1 VAKSKLRFR
10 RPVSGVSVRLMTLT
24 LSLVC
29 LSSMGYGQEESW
41 RQFRGP
47 GGLPVSDNPGL
58 PSKWSTT
65 ENIEWATEIPG
76 LGWSSPIVWEG
87 KVFVTSANSDRA
99 MKQPSLGVD
108 FSNDYVA
115 ELMKQGKTEEEVE
128 ELITA
133 RDSELPDEVELT
145 YSLFCIELESGEILW
160 KRDFFHGPPPVGRH
174 RKNSYTSETPVTDGE
189 RIYVYVAF
197 LGLYAFDFEGN
208 QLWSTP
214 LKANKVYLD
223 FGCGASPAQHG
234 DQLFILNDNQEESY
248 IAAFDKRTGEP
259 LWRTLR
265 TGLGSD
271 QIRSGWS
278 TPFVWENE
286 RRTEIVTQGPG
297 AVISYSLDGSELW
310 RMGRMSLMSIQ
321 SPFAWEGLLY
331 VTAGSARE
339 SNKPIAAIRPGAA
352 GDITPD
358 EKSNKNDY
366 VVWYNRVAGGTYLPP
381 PVIYGG
387 GLYVL
392 SDKGIF
398 SR

>member
-1 VAKSKLRFR
+1 
-10 RPVSGVSVRLMTLT
+10 MT
-24 LSLVC
+24 SLLFLLC
-29 LSSMGYGQEESW
+29 LSPLGHAQEVSW
-41 RQFRGP
+41 PQFRGP
-47 GGLPVSDNPGL
+47 NGVPVGVNTGLPT
-58 PSKWSTT
+58 KWSTT
-65 ENIEWATEIPG
+65 DNVEWATEIPG
-76 LGWSSPIVWEG
+76 LGWSSPIVWDG
-87 KVFVTSANSDRA
+87 KVFVTSASSDRA

-115 ELMKQGKTEEEVE
+115 ELIKQGKTDEEVE

-145 YSLFCIELESGEILW
+145 YNLFCIGLESGEILW

-197 LGLYAFDFEGN
+197 LGLYAFDFEGK

-214 LKANKVYLD
+214 IKANKVYLD

-265 TGLGSD
+265 AGLGSD
-271 QIRSGWS
+271 QMRSGWS

-286 RRTEIVTQGPG
+286 RRTEVVTQGPG

-310 RMGRMSLMSIQ
+310 RM
-321 SPFAWEGLLY
+321 
-331 VTAGSARE
+331 
-339 SNKPIAAIRPGAA
+339 
-352 GDITPD
+352 
-358 EKSNKNDY
+358 
-366 VVWYNRVAGGTYLPP
+366 
-381 PVIYGG
+381 
-387 GLYVL
+387 
-392 SDKGIF
+392 
-398 SR
+398 

>member
-10 RPVSGVSVRLMTLT
+10 RPVSGVSARLMTLT

-87 KVFVTSANSDRA
+87 KVFVTSAR
-99 MKQPSLGVD
+99 
-108 FSNDYVA
+108 
-115 ELMKQGKTEEEVE
+115 MKQGKTEEEVE

-145 YSLFCIELESGEILW
+145 YNLFCIELESGEILW
-160 KRDFFHGPPPVGRH
+160 KRDFFYGPPPVGRH

-271 QIRSGWS
+271 RMRSGWS

-286 RRTEIVTQGPG
+286 RSGDQLQFGWLRTVANGTHVAHVDPEPFC
-297 AVISYSLDGSELW
+297 
-310 RMGRMSLMSIQ
+310 MGGFTVRDCGIC
-321 SPFAWEGLLY
+321 
-331 VTAGSARE
+331 
-339 SNKPIAAIRPGAA
+339 K
-352 GDITPD
+352 
-358 EKSNKNDY
+358 
-366 VVWYNRVAGGTYLPP
+366 RVE
-381 PVIYGG
+381 
-387 GLYVL
+387 
-392 SDKGIF
+392 
-398 SR
+398 